1 MPDRASN
8 RFNMLRR
15 APELIFM
22 EPALLPG
29 ISMANHCLSWH
40 LVHSTS
46 FWPITPRLLP
56 PQARQ
61 ATRSASLWPR
71 LGIVVTCGVTARRR
85 STTSTGEIAP
95 DLRFTCRLGN
105 GRVSA
110 KFQRTRKS
118 TIRISVLSSTPDAAS
133 SSFADCHRCSES
145 ADQTTSRNTPF
156 TVSFRSN
163 PSPR

>member
-1 MPDRASN
+1 
-8 RFNMLRR
+8 
-15 APELIFM
+15 
-22 EPALLPG
+22 
-29 ISMANHCLSWH
+29 
-40 LVHSTS
+40 
-46 FWPITPRLLP
+46 
-56 PQARQ
+56 
-61 ATRSASLWPR
+61 

-110 KFQRTRKS
+110 KSQRTRKS

-156 TVSFRSN
+156 TAATRSH
-163 PSPR
+163 PSSRWQRKFGVTSLRKTKLHRKLRPRFLGAAETHCLALNQRKLNTVPQPFDRLAAK